1 MMKFKDM
8 IIALISGSN
17 FILLLF
23 KFRINLV
30 VAIILTLL
38 MFIGLSI
45 IFSEK
50 QRTLRTRDQEIIER
64 IDYNIL
70 RDSLN
75 DSRFKINEIWNHIF
89 ELNGEVKDKVE
100 RICYISEQIFDRTIT
115 EPSNIRVV
123 KKIFSYYLDAVDK
136 ILSSYTELSEQEVN
150 SNEISIRLNKVEKS
164 LDEVIIVFEMYLE
177 DSFQNKLFNL
187 DIEIELLQDTMRME
201 MKV

>member
-1 MMKFKDM
+1 MKFKDM
-8 IIALISGSN
+8 TIALISGSN

-45 IFSEK
+45 IFSDK
-50 QRTLRTRDQEIIER
+50 QRTLRTTDQKIIER
-64 IDYNIL
+64 IDNNTL
-70 RDSLN
+70 RDCLN
-75 DSRFKINEIWNHIF
+75 DSRFRINEIWNHID

-123 KKIFSYYLDAVDK
+123 KKKFSYYLDAVDK

-150 SNEISIRLNKVEKS
+150 SNEISIRLNKVEKT
-164 LDEVIIVFEMYLE
+164 LDEVILVFEMYLE

-201 MKV
+201 MKI

>member
-1 MMKFKDM
+1 MKFKDM
-8 IIALISGSN
+8 TIALISGSN

-23 KFRINLV
+23 KFRINLIL
-30 VAIILTLL
+30 AIILTLL

-50 QRTLRTRDQEIIER
+50 QRTVKTRDQEIIER

-75 DSRFKINEIWNHIF
+75 DSRFKINEIWNHMV

-115 EPSNIRVV
+115 EPNNIRAV

-136 ILSSYTELSEQEVN
+136 ILSSYTELLEQEVN
-150 SNEISIRLNKVEKS
+150 SNEISIRLNKV
-164 LDEVIIVFEMYLE
+164 
-177 DSFQNKLFNL
+177 
-187 DIEIELLQDTMRME
+187 
-201 MKV
+201 